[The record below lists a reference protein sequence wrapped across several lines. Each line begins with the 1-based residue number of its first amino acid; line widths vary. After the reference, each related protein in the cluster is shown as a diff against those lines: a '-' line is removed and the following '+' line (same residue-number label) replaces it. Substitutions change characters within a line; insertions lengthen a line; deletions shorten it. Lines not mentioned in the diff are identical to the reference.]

1 MDDMAEMTRRG
12 LLVGSALAL
21 GSVRQAQA
29 VGWPDQALNWI
40 VPYPPGG
47 STDTFARPIAEYV
60 IYRLG
65 QSVVIDNRGGAGGT
79 IGAALAARARPDGY
93 TWLVGSTG
101 HAYAPLIYPKAGFEM
116 GRDFAPVSAFAR
128 VPAVLV
134 INPARLDIRNLAEF
148 IEIAKKKPG
157 EISIASGGLGT
168 INHLAI
174 VLLESRAKI
183 HLNHVP
189 YRGAGPALQDLLAGQ
204 VDALFAAMSVIV
216 PYANDGKLRVLGIA
230 GRRSEFLLPGV
241 PTMSDAGL
249 PDFRVGSWDALFA
262 PQGTPAPI
270 LDRMH
275 DVVQEALAD
284 PKVKRVWE
292 EQGAKVEFESRADF
306 THFVEREIARWSR
319 IATAAHLRIE

>member
-1 MDDMAEMTRRG
+1 MAEMTRRG
-12 LLVGSALAL
+12 LLAGSALAL
-21 GSVRQAQA
+21 GSTRQAGA
-29 VGWPDQALNWI
+29 ADWPDQALDWI

-60 IYRLG
+60 TRRLG

-79 IGAALAARARPDGY
+79 LGAAIAARAKPDGY

-101 HAYAPLIYPKAGFEM
+101 HAYAPLIYPKAGFEL

-128 VPAVLV
+128 VPAVLA
-134 INPARLDIRNLAEF
+134 INPARLEARNLAEF
-148 IEIAKKKPG
+148 IRTARKKPG

-168 INHLAI
+168 VNHLAI
-174 VLLESRAKI
+174 VLLESRARI
-183 HLNHVP
+183 ELNHVP

-216 PYANDGKLRVLGIA
+216 PYANSGKLRVLGIA
-230 GRRSEFLLPGV
+230 GRRREPLLPGV

-262 PQGTPAPI
+262 PRGTPAPI

-306 THFVEREIARWSR
+306 TRFVDREIARWSR
-319 IATAAHLRIE
+319 IATAAHLQID

>member
-1 MDDMAEMTRRG
+1 MAEMTRRG
-12 LLVGSALAL
+12 LLAGGALAVGST
-21 GSVRQAQA
+21 RQAQA
-29 VGWPDQALNWI
+29 AGWPDQALNWI

-60 IYRLG
+60 TRRLG

-79 IGAALAARARPDGY
+79 LGAAIAARARPDGY

-101 HAYAPLIYPKAGFEM
+101 HAYAPLIYPRAGFEM
-116 GRDFAPVSAFAR
+116 GRDFVPVSAFAR
-128 VPAVLV
+128 VPAVLA
-134 INPARLDIRNLAEF
+134 INPARFGARNLAEF
-148 IEIAKKKPG
+148 IEIAKKRPG

-216 PYANDGKLRVLGIA
+216 AYANDGKLRVLGIA
-230 GRRSEFLLPGV
+230 GRRSEPLLPGV

-262 PQGTPAPI
+262 PKSTPAPI

-306 THFVEREIARWSR
+306 TRFVEREIARWSR
-319 IATAAHLRIE
+319 IATAAHLQID

>member
-12 LLVGSALAL
+12 LLAGSGLAL
-21 GSVRQAQA
+21 GSAPQARA
-29 VGWPDQALNWI
+29 AGWPDQALNWV

-60 IYRLG
+60 TRRLG
-65 QSVVIDNRGGAGGT
+65 ETVVIDNRGGAGGT
-79 IGAALAARARPDGY
+79 IGAAIAARARPDGY

-101 HAYAPLIYPKAGFEM
+101 HVYAPLVYSKAGFEM
-116 GRDFAPVSAFAR
+116 GRDFAPVSALAR

-134 INPARLDIRNLAEF
+134 INPARLDIGSLAEF
-148 IEIAKKKPG
+148 IEIARKKPG

-174 VLLESRAKI
+174 ILLESRARI

-216 PYANDGKLRVLGIA
+216 AYANDDKLRVLGIA
-230 GRRSEFLLPGV
+230 GRRGEPLLPGV

-262 PQGTPAPI
+262 PKGTPAPI

-306 THFVEREIARWSR
+306 TRFVEREIARWSR
-319 IATAAHLRIE
+319 IATAAHLRVE

>member
-12 LLVGSALAL
+12 LLAGSALAL
-21 GSVRQAQA
+21 GSARQAGA
-29 VGWPDQALNWI
+29 ADWPDQALDWI

-60 IYRLG
+60 TRRLG

-79 IGAALAARARPDGY
+79 LGAAIAARAKPDGY

-101 HAYAPLIYPKAGFEM
+101 HAYAPLIYPKAGFEL

-128 VPAVLV
+128 VPAVLA
-134 INPARLDIRNLAEF
+134 INPARLEARNLAEF
-148 IEIAKKKPG
+148 IRTARKKPG

-168 INHLAI
+168 VNHL
-174 VLLESRAKI
+174 
-183 HLNHVP
+183 P

-216 PYANDGKLRVLGIA
+216 PYANSGKLRVLGIA
-230 GRRSEFLLPGV
+230 GRRREPLLPGV

-262 PQGTPAPI
+262 PRGTPAPI

-306 THFVEREIARWSR
+306 TRFVDREIARWSR
-319 IATAAHLRIE
+319 IATAAHLQID

>member
-1 MDDMAEMTRRG
+1 MAEMTRRG
-12 LLVGSALAL
+12 LLAGSALAL
-21 GSVRQAQA
+21 GSARQAQA
-29 VGWPDQALNWI
+29 AGWPDQALNWI

-60 IYRLG
+60 TRRLG

-79 IGAALAARARPDGY
+79 LGAAIAARARPDGY

-128 VPAVLV
+128 VPAVLA
-134 INPARLDIRNLAEF
+134 INPARFGARNLAEF
-148 IEIAKKKPG
+148 IEIAKKRPG

-189 YRGAGPALQDLLAGQ
+189 YRGAGPALQDLLSGQ

-216 PYANDGKLRVLGIA
+216 AYANDGKLRVLGIA
-230 GRRSEFLLPGV
+230 GRRSEPLLPGV

-262 PQGTPAPI
+262 PKGTPASI

-306 THFVEREIARWSR
+306 SRFVEREIARWSR
-319 IATAAHLRIE
+319 IATTAHLQID

>member
-1 MDDMAEMTRRG
+1 MVEMTRRG
-12 LLVGSALAL
+12 LLAGSALAL

-29 VGWPDQALNWI
+29 ADWPDQALTWI

-47 STDTFARPIAEYV
+47 STDTFARPVAEYV
-60 IYRLG
+60 THRLG

-79 IGAALAARARPDGY
+79 LGAAIAARAKPDGY

-101 HAYAPLIYPKAGFEM
+101 HAYAPLIYSRAGFEM
-116 GRDFAPVSAFAR
+116 ARDFTPVSALAR

-134 INPARLDIRNLAEF
+134 INPARLDARNLAEF
-148 IEIAKKKPG
+148 IRTARKKPG

-174 VLLESRAKI
+174 VLLESRARVQ
-183 HLNHVP
+183 LNHVP

-216 PYANDGKLRVLGIA
+216 PYANSGKLRVLGIA
-230 GRRSEFLLPGV
+230 GRRREPLLPGV

-262 PQGTPAPI
+262 PRGTPAAI

-306 THFVEREIARWSR
+306 TRFVDREIARWSR
-319 IATAAHLRIE
+319 IATAAHLQIE

>member
-12 LLVGSALAL
+12 LLAGSALAL
-21 GSVRQAQA
+21 AAAQQAQA
-29 VGWPDQALNWI
+29 AQWPDQPLNWI

-60 IYRLG
+60 TRRLG

-79 IGAALAARARPDGY
+79 LGAAIAARAKPDGY

-101 HAYAPLIYPKAGFEM
+101 HAYAPLIYPKAGFEL

-128 VPAVLV
+128 VPAVLA
-134 INPARLDIRNLAEF
+134 INPARLEARNLAEF
-148 IEIAKKKPG
+148 IRTARKKPG

-168 INHLAI
+168 VNHLAI
-174 VLLESRAKI
+174 VLLESRARI
-183 HLNHVP
+183 ELNHVP

-216 PYANDGKLRVLGIA
+216 PYANSGKLRVLGIA
-230 GRRSEFLLPGV
+230 GRRREPLLPGV

-262 PQGTPAPI
+262 PRGTPAPI

-306 THFVEREIARWSR
+306 TRFVDREIARWSR
-319 IATAAHLRIE
+319 IATAAHLQID

>member
-1 MDDMAEMTRRG
+1 MAEMTRRG
-12 LLVGSALAL
+12 LLAGSALAL
-21 GSVRQAQA
+21 GSARQAGA
-29 VGWPDQALNWI
+29 ADWPDQALDWI

-47 STDTFARPIAEYV
+47 STDTFARPIAEYATR
-60 IYRLG
+60 RLG
-65 QSVVIDNRGGAGGT
+65 QTVVIDNRGGAGGT
-79 IGAALAARARPDGY
+79 LGAAIAARAKPDGY

-116 GRDFAPVSAFAR
+116 ARDFAPVSAFAR
-128 VPAVLV
+128 VPAVLA
-134 INPARLDIRNLAEF
+134 INPARLEARNLAEF
-148 IEIAKKKPG
+148 IRTARKKPG

-168 INHLAI
+168 VNHLAI
-174 VLLESRAKI
+174 VLLESRARI
-183 HLNHVP
+183 ELNHVP

-216 PYANDGKLRVLGIA
+216 PYANSGKLRVLGIA
-230 GRRSEFLLPGV
+230 GRRREPLLPGV

-262 PQGTPAPI
+262 PRGTPAAI

-284 PKVKRVWE
+284 AKVKRVWA
-292 EQGAKVEFESRADF
+292 EQGAKVELESRADF
-306 THFVEREIARWSR
+306 TRFVDRDIARWSR
-319 IATAAHLRIE
+319 IATAAHLQIE